1 MSLASTVVDWIT
13 WRHKPIA
20 DAAVRLVERCEE
32 EFSFDSGVRRVLVL
46 SGPRV
51 GRYLSHNR
59 WLFAATVRIAPMPPR
74 SRALRE
80 FVFHEMG
87 HALAERYDLGDYL
100 HPFTRR
106 ICDDE
111 TYESASDEAARAAR
125 PAGFVSGYATCE
137 REEDFCETLAAYL
150 TNRAS
155 WRTRLTF
162 NGEHFAVRGDVRLRR
177 KLRAVHEL
185 LGDLHTRN
193 PA

>member
-1 MSLASTVVDWIT
+1 MLILSRAIDWIT

-20 DAAVRLVERCEE
+20 EAGVRLVERCEA
-32 EFSFDSGVRRVLVL
+32 EFGFDSGVRRVLVL

-51 GRYLSHNR
+51 GRYLPRDR
-59 WLFAATVRIAPMPPR
+59 WLFAATVRIPPLAPR

-87 HALAERYDLGDYL
+87 HALAERHDLGSYL

-106 ICDDE
+106 VCDE
-111 TYESASDEAARAAR
+111 ESYEAASDDAASRPR

-155 WRTRLTF
+155 WRTRVTF
-162 NGEHFAVRGDVRLRR
+162 EGQQVPVRGDARLRR
-177 KLRAVHEL
+177 KLDAVHGL
-185 LGDLHTRN
+185 LRDLHSF
-193 PA
+193 A